1 VFNTEEESPTVNSFY
16 HRGFLHTRENF
27 EEETMNN
34 NCVPV
39 YRDSIESEALMC
51 RCIQS
56 TLALIRAA
64 VENPASDYSREVGD
78 ACYLLESAMDQRI
91 YELSRMAEGKLTG
104 DPKVGGAA

>member
-1 VFNTEEESPTVNSFY
+1 MNS
-16 HRGFLHTRENF
+16 
-27 EEETMNN
+27 

-39 YRDSIESEALMC
+39 YRDSIESEAMMC

-56 TLALIRAA
+56 TLTLIRAA
-64 VENPASDYSREVGD
+64 VESQTSDYSREVGE

-104 DPKVGGAA
+104 NPKVGGAA

>member
-1 VFNTEEESPTVNSFY
+1 MNSY
-16 HRGFLHTRENF
+16 
-27 EEETMNN
+27 
-34 NCVPV
+34 CVPV
-39 YRDSIESEALMC
+39 YRDSIESEAMMC

-56 TLALIRAA
+56 TLTLIRAA
-64 VENPASDYSREVGD
+64 VESQTSDYSREVGE

>member
-1 VFNTEEESPTVNSFY
+1 MNS
-16 HRGFLHTRENF
+16 
-27 EEETMNN
+27 

-39 YRDSIESEALMC
+39 YRDSIESEAMMC

-56 TLALIRAA
+56 TLTLIRAA
-64 VENPASDYSREVGD
+64 VESQTSDYSREVGE

-91 YELSRMAEGKLTG
+91 YELSRMAEGKPTG

>member
-1 VFNTEEESPTVNSFY
+1 MNS
-16 HRGFLHTRENF
+16 
-27 EEETMNN
+27 

-39 YRDSIESEALMC
+39 YRDSIESEAMMC

-56 TLALIRAA
+56 TLTLIRAA
-64 VENPASDYSREVGD
+64 VESHTSVFSREVGE

>member
-1 VFNTEEESPTVNSFY
+1 MNS
-16 HRGFLHTRENF
+16 
-27 EEETMNN
+27 

-39 YRDSIESEALMC
+39 YRDSIESEAMMC

-56 TLALIRAA
+56 TLTLIRAV
-64 VENPASDYSREVGD
+64 VESQTSDYSREVGE

>member
-1 VFNTEEESPTVNSFY
+1 MNS
-16 HRGFLHTRENF
+16 
-27 EEETMNN
+27 

-56 TLALIRAA
+56 TLTLIRAA
-64 VENPASDYSREVGD
+64 VESQTSDYSREVGD

-91 YELSRMAEGKLTG
+91 YELNRMADGNLTG

>member
-1 VFNTEEESPTVNSFY
+1 
-16 HRGFLHTRENF
+16 
-27 EEETMNN
+27 MNN

-56 TLALIRAA
+56 ALTPIRAA
-64 VENPASDYSREVGD
+64 VESQTSDYSREVGD

>member
-1 VFNTEEESPTVNSFY
+1 
-16 HRGFLHTRENF
+16 
-27 EEETMNN
+27 MNN

-64 VENPASDYSREVGD
+64 VENPASDYSRGVVD

>member
-1 VFNTEEESPTVNSFY
+1 MNS
-16 HRGFLHTRENF
+16 
-27 EEETMNN
+27 

-39 YRDSIESEALMC
+39 YRDSIDSEAMMC

-56 TLALIRAA
+56 TLTLIRAA
-64 VENPASDYSREVGD
+64 VESQTSDYSREVGE

>member
-1 VFNTEEESPTVNSFY
+1 MNS
-16 HRGFLHTRENF
+16 
-27 EEETMNN
+27 

-56 TLALIRAA
+56 TLTLIRAA
-64 VENPASDYSREVGD
+64 VESETSDYSREVGD

-91 YELSRMAEGKLTG
+91 YELNRMADGKLTG

>member
-1 VFNTEEESPTVNSFY
+1 MNS
-16 HRGFLHTRENF
+16 
-27 EEETMNN
+27 

-51 RCIQS
+51 KCIQS

-78 ACYLLESAMDQRI
+78 ACYPLESAMDQRI

-104 DPKVGGAA
+104 DPKVGGVA

>member
-1 VFNTEEESPTVNSFY
+1 MNS
-16 HRGFLHTRENF
+16 
-27 EEETMNN
+27 

-39 YRDSIESEALMC
+39 YRDSIESETLMC

-56 TLALIRAA
+56 ALTLIRAA
-64 VENPASDYSREVGD
+64 VESQTSDYSREVGD

>member
-1 VFNTEEESPTVNSFY
+1 MNS
-16 HRGFLHTRENF
+16 
-27 EEETMNN
+27 

-39 YRDSIESEALMC
+39 YRDSIESEAMMC

-56 TLALIRAA
+56 TLTLIRAA
-64 VENPASDYSREVGD
+64 VESQTSDYSREVGE

-104 DPKVGGAA
+104 DPKAGGAA

>member
-1 VFNTEEESPTVNSFY
+1 MNS
-16 HRGFLHTRENF
+16 H
-27 EEETMNN
+27 
-34 NCVPV
+34 CVPV
-39 YRDSIESEALMC
+39 YRDSIESEAMMC

-56 TLALIRAA
+56 TLTLIRAA
-64 VENPASDYSREVGD
+64 VESQTSDYSREVGE

>member
-1 VFNTEEESPTVNSFY
+1 MNS
-16 HRGFLHTRENF
+16 
-27 EEETMNN
+27 

-39 YRDSIESEALMC
+39 YRDSIESEAMMC

-56 TLALIRAA
+56 TLTLPRAA
-64 VENPASDYSREVGD
+64 VESHTSDYSREVGE

>member
-1 VFNTEEESPTVNSFY
+1 MNS
-16 HRGFLHTRENF
+16 
-27 EEETMNN
+27 

-39 YRDSIESEALMC
+39 YRDSIESEAMMC

-56 TLALIRAA
+56 TLTLICAA
-64 VENPASDYSREVGD
+64 VESQTSDYSREVGE